1 MNKLI
6 IFSLFCCY
14 LIAQVAPFKLPEN
27 LFITEKNSI
36 DLSNYFEFNFN
47 NSDKFFLNDS
57 NNYIWQKTFSLNS
70 SERVVVEFDDETCG
84 NNLFLINDKKE
95 FSGPYD
101 LKSFKKTN
109 PFKATEL
116 TIQILSNDNCDVTNQ
131 NFKIQK
137 FEDISQLVKNESY
150 YEYRENPII
159 LITGYWPPTNE
170 MIRDFSQ
177 DLNLN
182 PNGWIGD
189 NWENKGYD
197 VISYFPEFE
206 PSNCDNCG
214 QGFGDLQVD
223 YQNTSQDFW
232 PIVEM
237 YKPIAIITFS
247 RGFID
252 YSWELEYNYY
262 NRLNWI
268 SDYYPP
274 YLPTPN
280 PPDEYVENYFIR
292 HSSLPMQEIMDNI
305 NNENIGLDSYI
316 DWYGDPGRFV
326 SEFMGYHGVWYRDIN
341 QLGNDRC
348 ITAGHV
354 HVGGLIDVE
363 TAKIATHSTIRT
375 VIDYLDQFIYLS
387 GDVNQDD
394 IIDILDLVLIV
405 NFILSIDDFTI
416 IQQYAADI
424 NQDSIINIQDVIG
437 LINIILEN

>member
-1 MNKLI
+1 M
-6 IFSLFCCY
+6 
-14 LIAQVAPFKLPEN
+14 LPIKV
-27 LFITEKNSI
+27 L
-36 DLSNYFEFNFN
+36 
-47 NSDKFFLNDS
+47 
-57 NNYIWQKTFSLNS
+57 
-70 SERVVVEFDDETCG
+70 
-84 NNLFLINDKKE
+84 
-95 FSGPYD
+95 
-101 LKSFKKTN
+101 
-109 PFKATEL
+109 
-116 TIQILSNDNCDVTNQ
+116 
-131 NFKIQK
+131 KIQK
-137 FEDISQLVKNESY
+137 FEDIRQTVENESY

-182 PNGWIGD
+182 PDGWIGD

-197 VISYFPEFE
+197 IVSYFPEFE

-223 YQNTSQDFW
+223 YQNTSEDFT
-232 PIVEM
+232 IVEM
-237 YKPIAIITFS
+237 HNPVAIITFS

-292 HSSLPMQEIMDNI
+292 HSSLPMQEIMENI
-305 NNENIGLDSYI
+305 NNASSGLDSYI

-341 QLGNDRC
+341 QL
-348 ITAGHV
+348 
-354 HVGGLIDVE
+354 E
-363 TAKIATHSTIRT
+363 M
-375 VIDYLDQFIYLS
+375 
-387 GDVNQDD
+387 
-394 IIDILDLVLIV
+394 
-405 NFILSIDDFTI
+405 
-416 IQQYAADI
+416 
-424 NQDSIINIQDVIG
+424 IG
-437 LINIILEN
+437 A

>member
-1 MNKLI
+1 MNKII
-6 IFSLFCCY
+6 IFSFFCYY

-27 LFITEKNSI
+27 ILIKQKSSI
-36 DLSNYFEFNFN
+36 EISNYFEFNFN
-47 NSDKFFLNDS
+47 DSDKYFLDDS
-57 NNYIWQKTFSLNS
+57 NNHIWQKTFSLNS
-70 SERVVVEFDDETCG
+70 SERIFVEFDNETCG

-116 TIQILSNDNCDVTNQ
+116 TIQILSKEDCDVTNQ

-137 FEDISQLVKNESY
+137 FEDIRQTVKNESY
-150 YEYRENPII
+150 YEYRENPVI

-197 VISYFPEFE
+197 IVSYFPEFE

-223 YQNTSQDFW
+223 YQNTSEDFW

-237 YKPIAIITFS
+237 HNPVAIITFS

-292 HSSLPMQEIMDNI
+292 HSSLPMQEIMENI
-305 NNENIGLDSYI
+305 NNANIGLDSYI

-348 ITAGHV
+348 VTAGHV

-405 NFILSIDDFTI
+405 NFILSIEDFAI

-424 NQDSIINIQDVIG
+424 NQDGIINIQDVIG

>member
-6 IFSLFCCY
+6 LFLLFYCS
-14 LIAQVAPFKLPEN
+14 LIAQVVPFKSPEN
-27 LFITEKNSI
+27 LIVTQKSTIELL
-36 DLSNYFEFNFN
+36 DYFEFKFDSTDRYVSNDI
-47 NSDKFFLNDS
+47 NSN
-57 NNYIWQKTFSLNS
+57 IWQKTFSLNS
-70 SERVVVEFDDETCG
+70 NQRVFLEFDDKTCG
-84 NNLFLINDKKE
+84 NNLFLINDRNE

-101 LKSFKKTN
+101 LKSFDKTN

-116 TIQILSNDNCDVTNQ
+116 TIQILSNEDCDLTNQ
-131 NFKIQK
+131 KFKIKK
-137 FEDISQLVKNESY
+137 FEDIRKIVKNKSY
-150 YEYRENPII
+150 YKYRENPVI

-182 PNGWIGD
+182 PDGWIGD

-197 VISYFPEFE
+197 IVSYFPEFE
-206 PSNCDNCG
+206 PSDCNNCG

-223 YQNTSQDFW
+223 YQNTSEDFW
-232 PIVEM
+232 PIVEIHN
-237 YKPIAIITFS
+237 PIAIITFS

-268 SDYYPP
+268 SDYHPP

-292 HSSLPMQEIMDNI
+292 HSSLPMEEIMNNI
-305 NNENIGLDSYI
+305 NNANIGLDSYI
-316 DWYGDPGRFV
+316 DWNGDPGRFV
-326 SEFMGYHGVWYRDIN
+326 SEFMGYHGVWYKDTN
-341 QLGNDRC
+341 QFGSDGC
-348 ITAGHV
+348 VTAGHV

-363 TAKIATHSTIRT
+363 TAKLATHSTIRT

-405 NFILSIDDFTI
+405 NFILSIDDFTL
-416 IQQYAADI
+416 IQQYAGDI
-424 NQDSIINIQDVIG
+424 NLDGIINIQDIIS